1 MTQIKMTEHEYEF
14 MTGRW
19 KGVKG
24 AAFNAVYDF
33 CCEFGWVMGMSDHDE
48 PIPTQKG
55 LEAIKAYQANENY
68 KRIDVI

>member
-1 MTQIKMTEHEYEF
+1 MMTEYEYEF

-24 AAFNAVYDF
+24 AAWNAVYEF
-33 CCEFGWVMGMSDHDE
+33 CRKSGWLMGLSDHDE

-55 LEAIKAYQANENY
+55 ADAVKAYQANENY